1 MRAVVIHR
9 PGGYDRL
16 KIEELPDA
24 PPGPGEVAVE
34 VSAVGVNF
42 ADGAVRM
49 GLYQSAKDYVGW
61 PITPG
66 FESAGVVS
74 AVGEGVDDISPG
86 ARVIAMS
93 RFGGYATRVVVPRD
107 QVFLMPEGLG
117 MEQAAAF
124 SVVYLTAYYALFEL
138 AHPRP
143 GADVL
148 VHSAAGGVGGAL
160 LQLGRIADL
169 RCVGVV
175 GGSHKVEAAK
185 QRGAAEVIDKSTA
198 DLWAEA
204 ERLSPEG
211 YDVVLDANGVAT
223 LKQSYEHLR
232 PTGRL
237 VVYGFA
243 TMLRKGRGKP
253 NWPGLA
259 LAWLRT
265 PRFDPLEMTN
275 SNRSVLAFNLSYLFA
290 EKTLLGEAMGKLL
303 GWLEEDRIEAP
314 PVTAYPFEEVAKAHR
329 DIEGGATV
337 GKLVLRVAS

>member
-1 MRAVVIHR
+1 MRAIVIHR

-16 KIEELPDA
+16 QVEERPDA
-24 PPGPGEVAVE
+24 PPGAGEVAVD

-74 AVGEGVDDISPG
+74 EVGPGVEDIEPG
-86 ARVIAMS
+86 ARVIAMT

-107 QVFLMPEGLG
+107 QVFEILSDLG

-138 AHPRP
+138 AHPRA

-160 LQLGRIADL
+160 LQLGRVADL

-175 GGSHKVEAAK
+175 GGPHKVDTAK
-185 QRGAAEVIDKSTA
+185 QQGAAEVIDKSSA

-204 ERLSPEG
+204 ERLAPDG
-211 YDVVLDANGVAT
+211 FDVVLDANGVQT

-253 NWPGLA
+253 NWLGLA
-259 LAWLRT
+259 WAWLRT
-265 PRFDPLEMTN
+265 PRFGPLEMTN
-275 SNRSVLAFNLSYLFA
+275 SNRSVLAFNLSYLFE
-290 EKTLLGEAMGKLL
+290 EKSLLNESMGKLL
-303 GWLEEDRIEAP
+303 GWLQEGRIQAP
-314 PVTAYPFEEVAKAHR
+314 PVTTYAFEDAAKAHR
-329 DIEGGATV
+329 DIESGATV
-337 GKLVLRVAS
+337 GKLVLRVDR

>member
-1 MRAVVIHR
+1 MQTDQHNRCPWPDPIPTPDEPLRTALIGTGFRSWNTYRELFPHVEPWMRI
-9 PGGYDRL
+9 
-16 KIEELPDA
+16 
-24 PPGPGEVAVE
+24 VACC
-34 VSAVGVNF
+34 
-42 ADGAVRM
+42 D
-49 GLYQSAKDYVGW
+49 
-61 PITPG
+61 P
-66 FESAGVVS
+66 
-74 AVGEGVDDISPG
+74 VDDNRERMADALGVP
-86 ARVIAMS
+86 
-93 RFGGYATRVVVPRD
+93 GYADVHDLVKDKPMEAALIVTPVPSHYSLTMLLIDNGIHCHTETSWMSLLR
-107 QVFLMPEGLG
+107 
-117 MEQAAAF
+117 QA
-124 SVVYLTAYYALFEL
+124 L
-138 AHPRP
+138 
-143 GADVL
+143 DV
-148 VHSAAGGVGGAL
+148 
-160 LQLGRIADL
+160 
-169 RCVGVV
+169 
-175 GGSHKVEAAK
+175 VEAAK

>member
-1 MRAVVIHR
+1 MRAVVVHR

-16 KIEELPDA
+16 EIEERPDTS
-24 PPGPGEVAVE
+24 PGPGEVAVD
-34 VSAVGVNF
+34 VSAAGVNF

-49 GLYQSAKDYVGW
+49 GLYQSAKDHVGW

-66 FESAGVVS
+66 FESAGVVCE
-74 AVGEGVDDISPG
+74 VGDGVEDVAPG

-107 QVFLMPEGLG
+107 QVFEMPEGLG
-117 MEQAAAF
+117 MDEAAAF
-124 SVVYLTAYYALFEL
+124 AVVYLTAYYALFEL

-175 GGSHKVEAAK
+175 GGPHKVEAAL
-185 QRGAAEVIDKSTA
+185 QRGAAEVIDKSA
-198 DLWAEA
+198 SDLWAEA
-204 ERLSPEG
+204 GRLAPEG

-243 TMLRKGRGKP
+243 TMLRKGHGKP
-253 NWPGLA
+253 SWPGLA
-259 LAWLRT
+259 WAWLRT

-275 SNRSVLAFNLSYLFA
+275 SNRSVLAFNLSYLFT
-290 EKTLLGEAMGKLL
+290 EKTLLVEAMGKLL
-303 GWLEEDRIEAP
+303 GWLEEGRIEAP
-314 PVTAYPFEEVAKAHR
+314 PVTAYAFEDVAKAHG
-329 DIEGGATV
+329 DIESGTTV
-337 GKLVLRVAS
+337 GKLVLRV